1 MLKAFK
7 ILKNENEP
15 TVEGID
21 YTILINVDHITS
33 MKPINIP
40 FGGNIIEGYWLR
52 LLNGKKYKAT
62 RVPEELALLMAKK
75 EGMAPMMMNG
85 EAQSQT
91 PSPAYQ

>member
-7 ILKNENEP
+7 ILKDENEP

-33 MKPINIP
+33 LKPINIP
-40 FGGNIIEGYWLR
+40 FGGDIIAGFWLR

-62 RVPEELALLMAKK
+62 RIPTDLSEMMVKEDELAPLML
-75 EGMAPMMMNG
+75 NG
-85 EAQSQT
+85 ESQAQSSSFQ
-91 PSPAYQ
+91 